1 MERIKYIVLG
11 LLLPISF
18 GILRYMING
27 GDYFK
32 NEILLI
38 SMATLYLWYSFRYA
52 RKTNLEELEIPTK
65 KIIGQFLGTFL
76 ISQLFYYTGIQFLQ
90 IQSDSSASF
99 AENISHGY
107 SLSLMLSVSVISPI
121 EEELFLRGFVQ
132 KGGFRNSLLGIFLT
146 SSFFSLLHV
155 PNDALSFIYYALSG
169 FIYGTSYKY
178 SKTLWVP
185 ILCHIGHNTIIVVRS
200 FFYT

>member
-65 KIIGQFLGTFL
+65 KIIGQFLVTFL
-76 ISQLFYYTGIQFLQ
+76 ISQLFYYTGIQYQ
-90 IQSDSSASF
+90 ISS
-99 AENISHGY
+99 
-107 SLSLMLSVSVISPI
+107 
-121 EEELFLRGFVQ
+121 
-132 KGGFRNSLLGIFLT
+132 
-146 SSFFSLLHV
+146 
-155 PNDALSFIYYALSG
+155 
-169 FIYGTSYKY
+169 
-178 SKTLWVP
+178 
-185 ILCHIGHNTIIVVRS
+185 
-200 FFYT
+200 

>member
-1 MERIKYIVLG
+1 MLAGWPEEMWKDDCVERIKYIVLG

-65 KIIGQFLGTFL
+65 KIIGQFLVTFL

-132 KGGFRNSLLGIFLT
+132 KVVFEILG
-146 SSFFSLLHV
+146 
-155 PNDALSFIYYALSG
+155 
-169 FIYGTSYKY
+169 
-178 SKTLWVP
+178 
-185 ILCHIGHNTIIVVRS
+185 
-200 FFYT
+200 